1 MPEYRDENRAI
12 TPAGRKPGRRL
23 LVGTVAFAVAGA
35 VLLGACGRVDPG
47 ARHSP
52 SPSPSTSTTSASSSG
67 QDDGLDA
74 YFVDSDGD
82 GIPDRIQ
89 QAIGETNGV
98 DSCASKVC
106 ADAAKDHNASMARIL
121 RGTSTMIILDSS
133 GSMRAKTKDGQTRMA
148 AAKKAIRDYVD
159 NSPSSTERLGLM
171 VYGQAGSNRRSDRA
185 MSCKKIKTV
194 KPIGQ
199 LNKGDVADAL
209 APYSPR
215 GWTPLASSLKEAA
228 KQFRDTG
235 TVNRVIVVTDG
246 IEECGGNPK
255 AQARMLRRSG
265 LNVRIDVV
273 GLGVHTGNG
282 SAQLA
287 SVAKVAGGTFT
298 AVNDTA
304 GLERYFDDLLS
315 QWVATANL
323 SGCVAEHF
331 VDYSSCQAVR
341 WQKARRA
348 MQSEVDKLRSQG
360 DGTAAEQLQTRIN
373 DTSTYY
379 LTTLATHGLSEA
391 QKFTPSSA
399 EVKRI
404 KAYLAKSGSHGRA
417 VLHAAHYP
425 CHT

>member
-1 MPEYRDENRAI
+1 MPQPQYRDEK
-12 TPAGRKPGRRL
+12 TMPAGRRPGRRL
-23 LVGTVAFAVAGA
+23 LVSTVAFAVAGA
-35 VLLGACGRVDPG
+35 LVLGGCSRVGSGAEN
-47 ARHSP
+47 SP
-52 SPSPSTSTTSASSSG
+52 SPTPSRTSSSAGG

-74 YFVDSDGD
+74 YFIDSDGD
-82 GIPDRIQ
+82 GIPDEIQ
-89 QAIGETNGV
+89 QAIGETDGV

-106 ADAAKDHNASMARIL
+106 GDAAKDHDASMARII

-159 NSPSSTERLGLM
+159 NSPSSTEKLGLM

-185 MSCKKIKTV
+185 MSCKRIKTV
-194 KPIGQ
+194 KPIGG
-199 LNKGDVADAL
+199 LNKGNVADAL

-215 GWTPLASSLKEAA
+215 GWTPLASSLKDAA
-228 KQFRDTG
+228 KQFKDSG
-235 TVNRVIVVTDG
+235 TVNRVVVVTDG

-255 AQARMLRRSG
+255 AEARILRRSG

-273 GLGVHTGNG
+273 GLGVHRGGG

-298 AVNDTA
+298 AVDDTA
-304 GLERYFDDLLS
+304 GLEDFFDNLLA

-323 SGCVAEHF
+323 SSCVADHF
-331 VDYSSCQAVR
+331 VDYSTCQAVR
-341 WQKARRA
+341 WQKARKA
-348 MQSEVDKLRSQG
+348 MQSEVDGLRAKG

-379 LTTLATHGLSEA
+379 LTTLATHGLAEA
-391 QKFTPSSA
+391 QKFTPNSA

-417 VLHAAHYP
+417 ALHAADYH
-425 CHT
+425 CHG

>member
-1 MPEYRDENRAI
+1 MPEYRDETSAI
-12 TPAGRKPGRRL
+12 APAGRKGGRRL
-23 LVGTVAFAVAGA
+23 LVSTVAFAVAGA
-35 VLLGACGRVDPG
+35 LLLGACGKAGSG
-47 ARHSP
+47 AQDSP
-52 SPSPSTSTTSASSSG
+52 SPSPSQTFSTSSAG
-67 QDDGLDA
+67 RDDGLDA

-82 GIPDRIQ
+82 GIPDKIQ

-106 ADAAKDHNASMARIL
+106 AGAAKDHNASMARII
-121 RGTSTMIILDSS
+121 RGTSTMVILDSS
-133 GSMRAKTKDGQTRMA
+133 GSMQAKTHDGQTRMS

-159 NSPSSTERLGLM
+159 NSPSSTEQLGLM

-185 MSCKKIKTV
+185 VSCRQIKTV

-199 LNKGDVADAL
+199 LNKANVAGAL
-209 APYSPR
+209 APYSPH
-215 GWTPLASSLKEAA
+215 GWTPLAASLKDAA
-228 KQFRDTG
+228 KQFADAG
-235 TVNRVIVVTDG
+235 TVNRVVVVTDG

-255 AQARMLRRSG
+255 AEARMLRRSG

-273 GLGVHTGNG
+273 GLGAPKGHG

-304 GLERYFDDLLS
+304 GLERYFDDLLG

-323 SGCVAEHF
+323 SSCVADHF

-341 WQKARRA
+341 WQKARKA
-348 MQSEVDKLRSQG
+348 MRSEVDKLRSQG
-360 DGTAAEQLQTRIN
+360 DGTAADQLQTRIN

-391 QKFTPSSA
+391 KKFTPSSA
-399 EVKRI
+399 EVKQI
-404 KAYLAKSGSHGRA
+404 KAYLADSGSHGRA
-417 VLHAAHYP
+417 VLHAADYR
-425 CHT
+425 CHA

>member
-1 MPEYRDENRAI
+1 MPEYRDQKKAI
-12 TPAGRKPGRRL
+12 APTGRTPGRRL
-23 LVGTVAFAVAGA
+23 LVSTVAFAVAA
-35 VLLGACGRVDPG
+35 TLLLGACSRVGSG
-47 ARHSP
+47 AQQSP
-52 SPSPSTSTTSASSSG
+52 SPSPSSTSASSSSG

-74 YFVDSDGD
+74 YFIDSDGD

-89 QAIGETNGV
+89 QAIGEKNGV

-106 ADAAKDHNASMARIL
+106 TAAADHNVSMARII

-159 NSPSSTERLGLM
+159 HSPSSTEKLGLM

-185 MSCKKIKTV
+185 MSCRKIKTV
-194 KPIGQ
+194 KPVGR
-199 LNKGDVADAL
+199 LNKGNVADAL
-209 APYSPR
+209 DPYTPR
-215 GWTPLASSLKEAA
+215 GWTPLAASLKDAA
-228 KQFRDTG
+228 KQFGDTG
-235 TVNRVIVVTDG
+235 RVNRVIVVTDG

-255 AQARMLRRSG
+255 AEARMLRRSG

-273 GLGVHTGNG
+273 GLGVHSGHG

-287 SVAKVAGGTFT
+287 GVAKIAGGTFT

-304 GLERYFDDLLS
+304 GLEKYFDDLLG

-323 SGCVAEHF
+323 SGCVADHF
-331 VDYSSCQAVR
+331 VDYSTCQAVR
-341 WQKARRA
+341 WQKARKA

-379 LTTLATHGLSEA
+379 LSTLATHGLSEA
-391 QKFTPSSA
+391 RQFTPSSA

-404 KAYLAKSGSHGRA
+404 KAYLANSGSHGRA
-417 VLHAAHYP
+417 VLRSADYG
-425 CHT
+425 CHS